1 MIQTNYAQLSLPRA
15 SDATRGGSR
24 GVPVRLLGGVDLA
37 MGDSGDVGELGVLEG
52 AGGLAAGG
60 ALAILLV
67 GGDVEGNEE
76 EEV

>member
-1 MIQTNYAQLSLPRA
+1 
-15 SDATRGGSR
+15 
-24 GVPVRLLGGVDLA
+24 